1 MEKTDIIAVLILT
14 VMFILMLGSVWN
26 DSATMDELAHIPAG
40 FSYITQFDYRLNPEH
55 PPLLKDLAGLSTL
68 IFTRPYFSR
77 DTPAWRNDING
88 QWDQGREFLYESGND
103 ANRIIFW
110 SRMPLIILTIV
121 FGWFF
126 FCWIRKRFGVLT
138 ALLSLIFFAFSP
150 TILTHGRFVTTD
162 VGAALGFFTGLI
174 TFIRFIEMSTWRNAA
189 LSGLAFGLA
198 QLLKFSL
205 ILLIPIYGILFLAAI
220 FAPIN
225 LHWHER
231 WRRVLKLLTK
241 IFGIGLMGITLIWLV
256 YVPHVWN
263 YPQER
268 QLRDATFILTSYPI
282 KPLAQFDLALIQN
295 KFTRPLGQ
303 YLLGF
308 LMVSQRAGGGNTGYF
323 LDAVSATGSRIYF
336 PLLYL
341 LKEPLAF
348 HILTFIAIW
357 FTIRKMC
364 RTKLSSFSQK
374 LNSVRLWI
382 IENFLEFSALVFI
395 LVYWISSIISP
406 LNIGI
411 RHVLPTF
418 PFIYLL
424 VSRKISEWILPRVLL
439 QSKTWRD
446 ILKNLY
452 YIYIKAV
459 PKFLIITV
467 LILWFIFDIVKIYPH
482 FMSYYNQLASGSEN
496 GYKIAVDSNYDWG
509 QDLIRLRNYVEK
521 NKIDKIALDYFG
533 GGNPRYYL
541 GNKFEPWWSSKGP
554 AHEWFA
560 ISATFRQSAFGTP
573 VPGFMRR
580 PEDSYQWLKEYKPVA
595 RAGYSIF
602 IYKLP

>member
-1 MEKTDIIAVLILT
+1 MEKTDIIAVIILT
-14 VMFILMLGSVWN
+14 VMFLLMLSSVWN

-55 PPLLKDLAGLSTL
+55 PPLLKDLAGLSAL
-68 IFTRPYFSR
+68 VFARPYFST
-77 DTPAWRNDING
+77 DTPFWRNDVNG

-103 ANRIIFW
+103 ADQIIFW
-110 SRMPLIILTIV
+110 SRLPLIILTLV
-121 FGWFF
+121 FEWLF
-126 FCWIRKRFGVLT
+126 FCWTKKRFGALT
-138 ALLSLIFFAFSP
+138 ALFSLVFFAFSP

-162 VGAALGFFTGLI
+162 VGAALGFFIGI
-174 TFIRFIEMSTWRNAA
+174 TAFIRFLEIPTWRNAA

-205 ILLIPIYGILFLAAI
+205 ILLIPIYGILFLAAVL
-220 FAPIN
+220 APIN

-231 WRRVLKLLTK
+231 WQRALKLLIK
-241 IFGIGLMGITLIWLV
+241 ISGIGIMGIALTWLV
-256 YVPHVWN
+256 YMPHVWN

-268 QLRDATFILTSYPI
+268 QLRNANLILTSYPI
-282 KPLAQFDLALIQN
+282 KAFAKLDLALIQN

-323 LDAVSATGSRIYF
+323 LGAVSASGSRIYF

-348 HILTFIAIW
+348 HILTLIAIL
-357 FTIRKMC
+357 FTIRKIR
-364 RTKLSSFSQK
+364 RTKLNSFSQK

-382 IENFLEFSALVFI
+382 IENFVEFSSLVFI
-395 LVYWISSIISP
+395 LVYWTSSIVSP

-424 VSRKISEWILPRVLL
+424 VSRQISEWILPRNLL
-439 QSKTWRD
+439 QPETWRD

-459 PKFLIITV
+459 PKFFIITV
-467 LILWFIFDIVKIYPH
+467 LILWLIFDTIKIYPN
-482 FMSYYNQLASGSEN
+482 FMSYYNWLAGGSEN

-509 QDLIRLRNYVEK
+509 QDLRRLRDYLKK

-541 GNKFEPWWSSKGP
+541 GNKVEPWWSSKGP

-560 ISATFRQSAFGTP
+560 ISATFRQGAFGTP
-573 VPGFMRR
+573 VPGFVRR
-580 PEDSYQWLKEYKPVA
+580 PEDSYQWLKEYEPVA